1 MNHQFFAKIGNKVGQ
16 SAKQQ
21 AIAFAK
27 SGGKQL
33 GIETPQERAIKNQQA
48 EQVSLANLFFT
59 QSQEKNVML
68 SQQQEDEI
76 KKLDISKAQR
86 IEEELRQ
93 LRMQRQKEMEE
104 WKKQQEQMMQEPGK
118 NQETPV
124 MLPTS
129 PKKGPQG
136 PGRKPQKAQPLI
148 VTQKQNKAE
157 TGRQTSG

>member
-21 AIAFAK
+21 AVAFAK
-27 SGGKQL
+27 SGKAQL
-33 GIETPQERAIKNQQA
+33 GIETPEMRAVKNQQN
-48 EQVSLANLFFT
+48 EQNSIANLFFT

-68 SQQQEDEI
+68 SQAQEDEI

-93 LRMQRQKEMEE
+93 LRMERQKETEE
-104 WKKQQEQMMQEPGK
+104 WKKQQTEMMQEPDK
-118 NQETPV
+118 TQAPV

-157 TGRQTSG
+157 TGRQSSG